1 MNDIIERVL
10 SSADPSLGFEA
21 REKVRNYIS
30 LLASTGKTSR
40 QLEQFGR
47 AYLQEIMKPDP
58 RYTGC

>member
-1 MNDIIERVL
+1 MNDIVERVL
-10 SSADPSLGFEA
+10 SSADLSVGLEA

-40 QLEQFGR
+40 QLELFGR
-47 AYLQEIMKPDP
+47 AYLQEILQPDP